1 MKTKQITIKKR
12 IQSKGFTL
20 VELLVSISIF
30 SLILSA
36 MSGAFVSTIRA
47 QRKSVAFQQLL
58 EQTSYLEE
66 YMSRAIRMARKDLL
80 GDCLTTAGAKQN
92 FETNLDRDRIRFL
105 NYRGFCQ
112 EFFLDTNT
120 NQIKERKSTDGT
132 AIAAAFQTS
141 LPLTSSGLK
150 VESFKVGPS
159 DSWDQ
164 DDNEQPRVTL
174 FLYIKGAGL
183 KPEQQPEINIQTT
196 ISQRNPDVRY

>member
-12 IQSKGFTL
+12 IQNKGFTL

-30 SLILSA
+30 SLIVSA

-66 YMSRAIRMARKDLL
+66 YMSRAIRMARKDLS

-92 FETNLDRDRIRFL
+92 FETNLDKDRIRFL
-105 NYRGFCQ
+105 NYQGICQ
-112 EFFLDTNT
+112 EFFLEAD
-120 NQIKERKSTDGT
+120 QIKERKSTDGT
-132 AIAAAFQTS
+132 AANFQIP
-141 LPLTSSGLK
+141 LPLTSDDLQ
-150 VESFKVGPS
+150 VESFKIGPS

-164 DDNEQPRVTL
+164 NDNEQPRVTL
-174 FLYIKGAGL
+174 FLDIKGAGS
-183 KPEQQPEINIQTT
+183 KPEQQPEIKIQTT
-196 ISQRNPDVRY
+196 

>member
-1 MKTKQITIKKR
+1 MKAKQITIKKR
-12 IQSKGFTL
+12 IQNKGFTL
-20 VELLVSISIF
+20 VELLVSISVF
-30 SLILSA
+30 SLIVSA

-66 YMSRAIRMARKDLL
+66 YMSRAIRMARKDLS
-80 GDCLTTAGAKQN
+80 GDCLITAGAKQN
-92 FETNLDRDRIRFL
+92 FETNLDRNRIRFL
-105 NYRGFCQ
+105 NYQGICQ
-112 EFFLDTNT
+112 EFFLDV
-120 NQIKERKSTDGT
+120 NQIKERKSIDGT
-132 AIAAAFQTS
+132 AANFQTP
-141 LPLTSSGLK
+141 LPLTSGNLQ
-150 VESFKVGPS
+150 VESFKIGPS

-183 KPEQQPEINIQTT
+183 KPEEQPEIKIQTT